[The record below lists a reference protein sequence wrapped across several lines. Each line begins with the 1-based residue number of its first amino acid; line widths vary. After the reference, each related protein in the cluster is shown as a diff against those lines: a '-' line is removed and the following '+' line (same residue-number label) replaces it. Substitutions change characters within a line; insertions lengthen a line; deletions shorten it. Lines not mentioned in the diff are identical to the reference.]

1 MAMRKFVRRFSS
13 ASLDMAPQGKK
24 DGRERS
30 VSELVESSESVKI
43 SPDSNL
49 EYLGYTYVKDAR
61 SLREIQTAIRT
72 VKQTSLNR
80 DHWVGLVVKAG
91 MLLVQDTTGEMLIMS
106 SVACIAQCV
115 CELNRALNDCLAV
128 TFSSGHN
135 AKQCHVFQAKSA
147 REVSRV
153 YRNFFLTLNCI
164 RNIMG
169 ESIIGAISNNK
180 HNRCKSN
187 NKHNRCNK

>member
-13 ASLDMAPQGKK
+13 ASLDMVPQGKK
-24 DGRERS
+24 DSRDRS

-91 MLLVQDTTGEMLIMS
+91 MLLVQDMTGEMLIMS

-147 REVSRV
+147 REVSR
-153 YRNFFLTLNCI
+153 L
-164 RNIMG
+164 
-169 ESIIGAISNNK
+169 S
-180 HNRCKSN
+180 
-187 NKHNRCNK
+187 

>member
-13 ASLDMAPQGKK
+13 ASLDIASHGKK
-24 DGRERS
+24 DNRERS
-30 VSELVESSESVKI
+30 VSELVESNESLKI
-43 SPDSNL
+43 SPDSTL

-80 DHWVGLVVKAG
+80 DHWVGCAVKTG
-91 MLLVQDTTGEMLIMS
+91 MLLVQDMSSGEMLLMS

-135 AKQCHVFQAKSA
+135 AKQCHVFQAKSP
-147 REVSRV
+147 REVS
-153 YRNFFLTLNCI
+153 Y
-164 RNIMG
+164 
-169 ESIIGAISNNK
+169 ISVAPGCVTE
-180 HNRCKSN
+180 HNTIKTSH
-187 NKHNRCNK
+187 KLVS